1 MMMDDLDRALSS
13 EDSLTPS
20 SGFTSS
26 VMDAVQEQVAVSNT
40 SPPFPWGRCL
50 LGVAA
55 CVAWAFAAANVTS
68 GLDASTVSQFSSLAP
83 DLGYAAAAVAAG
95 LSPLYA
101 RKLLRR

>member
-1 MMMDDLDRALSS
+1 VDDLDRALSS

-20 SGFTSS
+20 SGFASS
-26 VMDAVQEQVAVSNT
+26 VMDAVHEHAVVANM

-50 LGVAA
+50 LGLAA
-55 CVAWAFAAANVTS
+55 CVAWAFAGVSVTS
-68 GLDASTVSQFSSLAP
+68 RIDASTVSQFSSLAP

-101 RKLLRR
+101 RKLIRK